1 MNYGKLLSFLVIC
14 SLCVVSL
21 ATAENNT
28 GGDKKSVSAWNGTW
42 SNPDYLMY
50 ITQNQSGIAGEYVP
64 TDLNALDPGRLEGN
78 VSDDGK
84 TFSGIWIETGSNTYI
99 LSDDKMS
106 FTITGFADPY
116 GSMSEPAGY
125 SYNATRIGEIMDPK
139 NPWTGNWVTE
149 KKSYNLTQNGS
160 QLSGVNEP
168 LTNVND
174 EVGSLSGT
182 ISENGTVYTGN
193 WTEKGRFTFVMADD
207 GLSYNATITKS
218 LDPNGF
224 VEHMVFTK

>member
-1 MNYGKLLSFLVIC
+1 ML
-14 SLCVVSL
+14 
-21 ATAENNT
+21 
-28 GGDKKSVSAWNGTW
+28 
-42 SNPDYLMY
+42 
-50 ITQNQSGIAGEYVP
+50 
-64 TDLNALDPGRLEGN
+64 
-78 VSDDGK
+78 
-84 TFSGIWIETGSNTYI
+84 
-99 LSDDKMS
+99 
-106 FTITGFADPY
+106 FTISGFADPY
-116 GSMSEPAGY
+116 GSMSKPAGY
-125 SYNATRIGEIMDPK
+125 SYNASRIGEIIDPK

-160 QLSGVNEP
+160 HLSGVNEP

-218 LDPNGF
+218 LDPNAF
-224 VEHMVFTK
+224 VEHMVFSK